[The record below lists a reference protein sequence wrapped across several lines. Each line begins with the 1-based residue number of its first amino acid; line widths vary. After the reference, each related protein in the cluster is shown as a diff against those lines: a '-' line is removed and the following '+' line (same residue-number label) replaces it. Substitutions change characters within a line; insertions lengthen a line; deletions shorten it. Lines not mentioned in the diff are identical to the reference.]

1 MRLLMI
7 DDEDDKV
14 KMKVTM
20 MKMKMMKMIE
30 IMKIDNTGI

>member
-1 MRLLMI
+1 MI

-20 MKMKMMKMIE
+20 MKMMMMKMIE